1 MGTIS
6 VFWQLKVNLKE
17 KIYLNVNSTTQ
28 RWPKK

>member
-1 MGTIS
+1 MGTIA